1 MYLLTNI
8 RTQTHND
15 YACVLL
21 FIVGFF
27 GVGMQV
33 GMDKMF
39 GPDTPLG
46 PMMKYWTVKSDN
58 DFRRWLLGFRE
69 GIIIES
75 PTEFVEEIK
84 SNISKLG
91 EIYKTKKN

>member
-1 MYLLTNI
+1 MIKGDPYPYPVEIDL
-8 RTQTHND
+8 
-15 YACVLL
+15 
-21 FIVGFF
+21 
-27 GVGMQV
+27 
-33 GMDKMF
+33 
-39 GPDTPLG
+39 PS
-46 PMMKYWTVKSDN
+46 WTVKSDN

-69 GIIIES
+69 GIIIDS

>member
-1 MYLLTNI
+1 MYFLTNI

-58 DFRRWLLGFRE
+58 PIATWAARMFGLMMIAFSLAQNFERIWMLILSNRCSSWSGF
-69 GIIIES
+69 
-75 PTEFVEEIK
+75 
-84 SNISKLG
+84 
-91 EIYKTKKN
+91 